1 MSDVLEDIKSRL
13 DIYTVVSPYVQLKK
27 TGRNF
32 KGLCPFHSEKT
43 PSFIVSQEKQICHCF
58 GCNKGGDI
66 FAFTQEMEGIT
77 FPEAVEFL
85 ADKAGIKIEN
95 IKKIRK
101 QEGKSEKDEY
111 FHAHEL
117 ACEFFENALYKTND
131 GKKVLDYLHR
141 RGLTDETIK
150 EFRIGFAPDEYES
163 LHPYLLKKGI
173 SKKVMMNSGFVA
185 SKTVTYDKIYDKFRA
200 RLMFP
205 IYDMLGRMCGFGGR
219 ALKEDQAPKY
229 LNSPENIVY
238 NKSKTLY
245 GYSHA
250 KQAIKAEDRVILVEG
265 YFDMI
270 VPYQSGVKNI
280 VATSG
285 TALTSDHV
293 RLIKRITNR
302 VITCFDTDKAGFEAT
317 KRAYSLLQKQ
327 EIDTKVLEVVGEKDP
342 ADYVLKH
349 GNKFKELVDKSKDF
363 FSFYVDK
370 LIAEND
376 VTTSSGRKGI
386 LKEALPLLKEMP
398 ATVRDY
404 SVREFAEKLNV
415 NEKSLY
421 DDINKFE
428 LPFDHPAKE
437 DIPLDSK
444 KVSLDEIILGLVM
457 QYPLLFSEIVDKLEQ
472 NYFSIDYVKEVYNEL
487 VRQYNSTRENFR
499 NWDFDEGFLAQYREK
514 LNIIVLYVE
523 DSYGVFSED
532 ALKEELKKL
541 VDKIK
546 NDYRTKVLKEIH
558 QKIVEAEKN
567 DDKEAML
574 KFLREQQ
581 RLLMN

>member
-1 MSDVLEDIKSRL
+1 MADILEDIKSRV
-13 DIYTVVSPYVQLKK
+13 DIVTVVSPYVQLKK
-27 TGRNF
+27 IGRNF

-43 PSFIVSQEKQICHCF
+43 PSFIVSPEKQICHCF

-66 FAFTQEMEGIT
+66 FAFTQEIEGVT

-85 ADKAGIKIEN
+85 ADKAGIKVEN
-95 IKKIRK
+95 IKKLK
-101 QEGKSEKDEY
+101 KSEGKSEKDEY

-117 ACEFFENALYKTND
+117 ACGFFEDCLHKSND

-141 RGLTDETIK
+141 RGVTDETIK
-150 EFRIGFAPDEYES
+150 EFRIGFAPDEYEA

-185 SKTVTYDKIYDKFRA
+185 SKTVTDDKIYDKFRS

-219 ALKEDQAPKY
+219 ALKEDQMPKY

-250 KQAIKAEDRVILVEG
+250 KQAIKSEDRVILVEG

-270 VPYQSGVKNI
+270 IPYQSGVKNI

-293 RLIKRITNR
+293 RLIKRITSR
-302 VITCFDTDKAGFEAT
+302 VITSFDTDKAGFEAT
-317 KRAYSLLQKQ
+317 RRAYSLLQKQ
-327 EIDTKVLEVVGEKDP
+327 EMDVKVLEVIGEKDP

-349 GNKFKELVDKSKDF
+349 GDKFKELVDKSKDF
-363 FSFYVDK
+363 FSFYIDK
-370 LIAEND
+370 LIIQND
-376 VTTSSGRKGI
+376 ISTSTGRKGI
-386 LKEALPLLKEMP
+386 LMETLPLLKEMSST
-398 ATVRDY
+398 ARDY
-404 SVREFAEKLNV
+404 CVREFAEKLNV

-428 LPFDHPAKE
+428 LPFNHPAKE
-437 DIPLDSK
+437 EAAVESK
-444 KVSLDEIILGLVM
+444 RISLEETVLGVLL
-457 QYPLLFSEIVDKLEQ
+457 QYPLLFPEISDKLEEK
-472 NYFSIDYVKEVYNEL
+472 YFSLDYVKEVYNEL
-487 VRQYNSTRENFR
+487 ARQYNSTRENFR
-499 NWDFDEGFLAQYREK
+499 NWDLEERFLAQYREK
-514 LNIIVLYVE
+514 LNIVILYVE
-523 DSYGVFSED
+523 DGYGVFSED
-532 ALKEELKKL
+532 ALRDELKKL
-541 VDKIK
+541 VDKMK
-546 NDYRTKVLKEIH
+546 NDFKAKKLKEVH
-558 QKIVEAEKN
+558 LKIIEAEKN
-567 DDKEAML
+567 DDKKALLE
-574 KFLREQQ
+574 FLEEQQ